1 LKFLRETVRAVDELG
16 LDFLRIAEC
25 ALVSNVARF
34 RDLQHR
40 ARYWDSAEIKRMAEF
55 TKALENQLGL
65 GSWGTN
71 WGPDAVAGLAKL
83 QAALIPALSENQKQ
97 CYAAVKVLTDL
108 HGEGKHVGE
117 VDKTI
122 GRIPEPTETN
132 KALFNFIVEFL
143 QAILVFLKLSLI
155 VFNSYG

>member
-1 LKFLRETVRAVDELG
+1 
-16 LDFLRIAEC
+16 
-25 ALVSNVARF
+25 
-34 RDLQHR
+34 
-40 ARYWDSAEIKRMAEF
+40 MAGF
-55 TKALENQLGL
+55 TKALESKLGL
-65 GSWGTN
+65 ESCSTN
-71 WGPDAVAGLAKL
+71 LGPDVVAGLAKL
-83 QAALIPALSENQKQ
+83 QAAVVPALSENQKQ

-108 HGEGKHVGE
+108 YIEGKHVGE

-143 QAILVFLKLSLI
+143 QAILVLFSLSLI